1 MVGFVKKVVG
11 TYQEEGRNKGGFGF
25 ITPEDRSKDVFFHM
39 ADLQGLDI
47 NEMQPGDAVKFDVI
61 ETDRG
66 LKAIAICA
74 A

>member
-1 MVGFVKKVVG
+1 MIGVVKKVIG
-11 TYQEEGRNKGGFGF
+11 TSQEGGKNKGGFGF
-25 ITPEDRSKDVFFHM
+25 ITPEDGSKDVFFHM

-47 NEMQPGDAVKFDVI
+47 NEMQAGESVQFDVI

-66 LKAIAICA
+66 LKAVAISA